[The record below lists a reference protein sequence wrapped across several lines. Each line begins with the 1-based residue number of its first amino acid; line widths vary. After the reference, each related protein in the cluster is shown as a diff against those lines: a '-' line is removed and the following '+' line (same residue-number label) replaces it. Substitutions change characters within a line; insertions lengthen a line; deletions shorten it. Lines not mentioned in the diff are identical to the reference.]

1 MRKVVSQTQID
12 ALFGRAKLLSASAA
26 PSKAPKTVVPCDL
39 GRWNQLS
46 PDQVGAVTTLHESL
60 ARRLSS
66 SLGAHLRVA
75 FGVELGAVEQLTY
88 REFLACLPDPAFFA
102 SLHVMPID
110 IRAGIELD
118 ISLAFPMIDIL
129 LGGSGSS
136 ALEPR
141 DLTEIEEE
149 ILETVFRLIVQDL
162 HTTWSAVLDLDF
174 RFEGRQRTLQ
184 MQNMM
189 LPAEK
194 VLCVSFRL
202 HLAEVTGSLAL
213 VLPAAIASALL
224 RRLSLQWPFSERIP
238 SRESRRHM
246 RERLLESSFLGDLS
260 LPLSS
265 LPVRQLANLEPGH
278 VLVMPKN
285 AAEPAHLNIAGK
297 PMFLAYPVRHGFQ
310 RGAKVIDRIPVAP
323 PGTTQSTDKA
333 GA

>member
-1 MRKVVSQTQID
+1 MRKVLSQAEID
-12 ALFGRAKLLSASAA
+12 TLLGRAQLSPSSAA
-26 PSKAPKTVVPCDL
+26 TPKTVVPCDL

-46 PDQVGAVTTLHESL
+46 ADQVAAVTTLHQSL

-75 FGVELGAVEQLTY
+75 FGVELGSVEQLTY
-88 REFLACLPDPAFFA
+88 REFLESLPDPAFFA

-110 IRAGIELD
+110 IRAGVQLD
-118 ISLAFPMIDIL
+118 LAVAYPMVDIL
-129 LGGSGSS
+129 LGGPGSPS
-136 ALEPR
+136 EETR

-162 HTTWSAVLDLDF
+162 HTTWSSVLDLDF

-202 HLAEVTGSLAL
+202 QLAEVAGGFAL

-224 RRLSLQWPFSERIP
+224 RRLSLQWSFSERIP

-246 RERLLESSFLGDLS
+246 RERLLDSSFPGDLS
-260 LPLSS
+260 LPLSP
-265 LPVRQLANLEPGH
+265 LPVRQLVNLEPGH
-278 VLVMPKN
+278 VLMMPKS
-285 AAEPAHLNIAGK
+285 AAEPVHFNIAGK
-297 PMFLAYPVRHGFQ
+297 PMFLAYPVRHGTQ
-310 RGAKVIDRIPVAP
+310 RGAKIVERIPVGP
-323 PGTTQSTDKA
+323 PGIAQAGDKA
-333 GA
+333 NI